1 MKMERPILERKLYC
15 KCFFCPVCKN
25 GVCQH
30 NNSTLACRVRKIF
43 NRFWKIPKVKNAFLK
58 EKIRWEN
65 QTNDRD
71 QRDSR
76 QNGRIIVRLTHV
88 EINRRI
94 GYVEFQQGQKKLTK
108 ALLKALDKAEADT
121 KRQQRQY
128 KGAQDALKRVMAER
142 AEDKKRLDF
151 WIKNHHAITCI
162 SDQPKIYEFYNGHM
176 PRYQADNILDLIDK
190 AMVDKNIDTKQ

>member
-1 MKMERPILERKLYC
+1 MTE
-15 KCFFCPVCKN
+15 
-25 GVCQH
+25 
-30 NNSTLACRVRKIF
+30 
-43 NRFWKIPKVKNAFLK
+43 
-58 EKIRWEN
+58 IRE
-65 QTNDRD
+65 
-71 QRDSR
+71 
-76 QNGRIIVRLTHV
+76 II
-88 EINRRI
+88 
-94 GYVEFQQGQKKLTK
+94 KKLRMCANIAAIHHNPNMHVYLTE
-108 ALLKALDKAEADT
+108 LEQALDKAEADT